1 MKLFIDTNVLLD
13 VLLGREE
20 FLEDSSTLWAFCEKE
35 LAEGY
40 VSAISFNNAHYIISK
55 LHSKAKA
62 DQAARALLDTF
73 HVVPLDAKILS
84 RALDAKAKDFEDAI
98 QFFSAVHADADYLIS
113 RDVSGFPRGDIAV
126 LSPAEFLALEPDW
139 N

>member
-20 FLEDSSTLWAFCEKE
+20 FLEDSSTLWACCEKE

-62 DQAARALLDTF
+62 DEAARALLDTF
-73 HVVPLDAKILS
+73 HVVPLDAKTLS
-84 RALDAKAKDFEDAI
+84 RALDAKFKDFEDAI
-98 QFFSAVHADADYLIS
+98 QFFSALHADADYLIT
-113 RDVSGFPRGDIAV
+113 RDVDGFPRADIAA
-126 LSPAEFLALEPDW
+126 LTPAEFLSMDMDW